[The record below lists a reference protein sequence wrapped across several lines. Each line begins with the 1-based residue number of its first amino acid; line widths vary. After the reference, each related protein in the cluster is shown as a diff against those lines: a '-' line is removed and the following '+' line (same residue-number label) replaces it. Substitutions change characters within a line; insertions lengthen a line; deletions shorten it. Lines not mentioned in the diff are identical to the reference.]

1 MGGIFIVK
9 DFNIIIKAILIGYA
23 AINSLNNMDK
33 PWVNVS
39 IILSIIIL
47 SMLSYLLPKRL
58 RRNIYFIN
66 IIFSAVV
73 TIYINKIIIIL
84 FAFTL
89 AEYLSIEKKVYYNCL
104 FIIPT
109 SILFTYKN
117 NLCVELTSIIALSVY
132 ALIYGKKQEER
143 LEFLEK
149 EWDQNRRINSELSL
163 KMKSREKFIEQEK
176 ISAKL
181 QERNEI
187 SGAMHDKIGHTLAG
201 ALLQLEAL
209 GIILKKDGNE
219 KAVGIINNVTNLLRN
234 GMDDIRATLRSIKP
248 PIEELGINK
257 IKQLLQNKL
266 KDTSFKYILTSE
278 GNLDLISRR
287 QWEIIIEGIRE
298 LSTNS
303 LKYSKGNKIKV
314 NIEVLNKYIKVEV
327 IDDGIGSNKIIK
339 GMGLQALE
347 ERLLNLQ
354 GNLILDGSR
363 GFRAIMIFKE
373 EGEL

>member
-9 DFNIIIKAILIGYA
+9 DFNIIIKAILVGYA

-234 GMDDIRATLRSIKP
+234 GMDDIRSTLRSIKP

>member
-1 MGGIFIVK
+1 
-9 DFNIIIKAILIGYA
+9 
-23 AINSLNNMDK
+23 
-33 PWVNVS
+33 
-39 IILSIIIL
+39 
-47 SMLSYLLPKRL
+47 
-58 RRNIYFIN
+58 
-66 IIFSAVV
+66 
-73 TIYINKIIIIL
+73 
-84 FAFTL
+84 
-89 AEYLSIEKKVYYNCL
+89 
-104 FIIPT
+104 
-109 SILFTYKN
+109 
-117 NLCVELTSIIALSVY
+117 
-132 ALIYGKKQEER
+132 
-143 LEFLEK
+143 
-149 EWDQNRRINSELSL
+149 
-163 KMKSREKFIEQEK
+163 MKSREKFIEQEK

-209 GIILKKDGNE
+209 GIILKNDGNE
-219 KAVGIINNVTNLLRN
+219 KAVGIIKNVTNLLRN

-248 PIEELGINK
+248 PIEELGVNK
-257 IKQLLQNKL
+257 IKLLLQNKL

-327 IDDGIGSNKIIK
+327 SDDGIGSNKIIK
-339 GMGLQALE
+339 GMGLQSLE
-347 ERLLNLQ
+347 ERMLNLQ

-363 GFRAIMIFKE
+363 GFTAIMIFKE

>member
-58 RRNIYFIN
+58 RKKIYFIN

-209 GIILKKDGNE
+209 GIILKNDGNE
-219 KAVGIINNVTNLLRN
+219 KAVGIIKNVTNLLRN

-248 PIEELGINK
+248 PIEELGVNK
-257 IKQLLQNKL
+257 IKLLLQNKL

>member
-9 DFNIIIKAILIGYA
+9 DFNIIIKAILVGYA

>member
-58 RRNIYFIN
+58 RKNIYFIN

-109 SILFTYKN
+109 SIPFTYKN

>member
-1 MGGIFIVK
+1 MIFIAK
-9 DFNIIIKAILIGYA
+9 DFNIVIRAILVGYVSM
-23 AINSLNNMDK
+23 NSLNNMDK

-39 IILSIIIL
+39 IILTIIIL
-47 SMLSYLLPKRL
+47 SMLSYLLPKRF
-58 RRNIYFIN
+58 RKSIYLIN
-66 IIFSAVV
+66 IVFSAVA

-89 AEYLSIEKKVYYNCL
+89 AEYLSIEKKIYYHCL
-104 FIIPT
+104 FIIP
-109 SILFTYKN
+109 SSLLFTYKN
-117 NLCVELTSIIALSVY
+117 NLCAELTSIITLSVY

-143 LEFLEK
+143 VEFLEK

-163 KMKSREKFIEQEK
+163 RMESREQFIEQEK
-176 ISAKL
+176 ISVKL

-209 GIILKKDGNE
+209 GIILKNDGNE
-219 KAVGIINNVTNLLRN
+219 KAVGIITNVTNLLRN

-257 IKQLLQNKL
+257 IKLLLQNKL

-278 GNLDLISRR
+278 GNLDLISRK

-327 IDDGIGSNKIIK
+327 SDDGIGSKKIIK

-347 ERLLNLQ
+347 ERMLNLQ

-363 GFRAIMIFKE
+363 GFTAIMIFKE

>member
-1 MGGIFIVK
+1 M
-9 DFNIIIKAILIGYA
+9 
-23 AINSLNNMDK
+23 NSLNNMDK

-39 IILSIIIL
+39 IILTIIIL
-47 SMLSYLLPKRL
+47 SMLSYLLPKRF
-58 RRNIYFIN
+58 RKNIYLIN
-66 IIFSAVV
+66 IVFSAVA

-89 AEYLSIEKKVYYNCL
+89 AEYLSIEKKIYYHCL
-104 FIIPT
+104 FIIPA
-109 SILFTYKN
+109 SLLFTYKN

-143 LEFLEK
+143 VEFLEK

-163 KMKSREKFIEQEK
+163 KMESREKFIEQEK
-176 ISAKL
+176 ASAKL

-209 GIILKKDGNE
+209 GIILKNDGNE
-219 KAVGIINNVTNLLRN
+219 KAVSIITNVTNLLRN

-248 PIEELGINK
+248 PIEELGVNK
-257 IKQLLQNKL
+257 IKLLLQNKL

-278 GNLDLISRR
+278 GNLDLISRK

-327 IDDGIGSNKIIK
+327 SDDGIGSNKIIK
-339 GMGLQALE
+339 GMGLQSLE
-347 ERLLNLQ
+347 ERMLNLQ

-363 GFRAIMIFKE
+363 GFTAIMIFKE

>member
-1 MGGIFIVK
+1 MGVSIIVK
-9 DFNIIIKAILIGYA
+9 DFNIIIKAILVGYVA
-23 AINSLNNMDK
+23 MNSLNNMDK
-33 PWVNVS
+33 PWLNVS
-39 IILSIIIL
+39 IILVIIIL

-58 RRNIYFIN
+58 RKNIYFIN
-66 IIFSAVV
+66 IIFSAVA

-209 GIILKKDGNE
+209 GIILKNDGNE

-257 IKQLLQNKL
+257 IKLLLQNKL

-298 LSTNS
+298 LSTNT

-327 IDDGIGSNKIIK
+327 SDDGIGSNKIIK

-347 ERLLNLQ
+347 ERMLNLQ

>member
-58 RRNIYFIN
+58 RKNIYFIN

-298 LSTNS
+298 LSTNT

-327 IDDGIGSNKIIK
+327 SDDGIGSNKIIK

-347 ERLLNLQ
+347 ERMLNLQ

>member
-47 SMLSYLLPKRL
+47 SMLSYLLPKIL
-58 RRNIYFIN
+58 RKNIYFIN